1 VPHQVGSVRPAGV
14 VSFAGGG
21 CIRLGGI
28 AEVTFTSDSLLDAR
42 LRQIIARANV
52 A

>member
-1 VPHQVGSVRPAGV
+1 VYQTR
-14 VSFAGGG
+14 
-21 CIRLGGI
+21 RI